1 MRTNQG
7 VDNCAAGGIS
17 QHSVEYLVA
26 VTRRVNFLEACSL
39 SKEISTCDNHSGET
53 TRCLVEEE
61 VSKVQLFTSSAAGNV
76 AKNRV
81 IFATLYIHWLIL
93 GSVFQ

>member
-1 MRTNQG
+1 MIAQW
-7 VDNCAAGGIS
+7 AAFHNTQFNS
-17 QHSVEYLVA
+17 LVA
-26 VTRRVNFLEACSL
+26 VTRRVNFLEACSF
-39 SKEISTCDNHSGET
+39 SKEISPCDNHSGET
-53 TRCLVEEE
+53 PRCLIAEE

-81 IFATLYIHWLIL
+81 IFATSCIHWLIV

>member
-17 QHSVEYLVA
+17 QHSVYYLVA
-26 VTRRVNFLEACSL
+26 ITRRVNFLEACSL
-39 SKEISTCDNHSGET
+39 SKEISTCDNSGET
-53 TRCLVEEE
+53 PRCFVEE
-61 VSKVQLFTSSAAGNV
+61 KVGKVHLFTSSAAGNV

-81 IFATLYIHWLIL
+81 IFATLCIHWLIL

>member
-1 MRTNQG
+1 M
-7 VDNCAAGGIS
+7 
-17 QHSVEYLVA
+17 
-26 VTRRVNFLEACSL
+26 EACSL

-53 TRCLVEEE
+53 PRCLIEEE

-81 IFATLYIHWLIL
+81 IFATLCIHWLIL